1 MTSRNS
7 EDQHKYNEP
16 TKDKLGQSKHDHSHE
31 DHTHEG
37 CSDHAH
43 VEHTHADG
51 HIHGE
56 TCNHSEGQNPKPT
69 HSHAHHGHSHQHHG
83 HSHHGHSHHGHV
95 HGGAGN
101 RQGLAV
107 ALCITGGIMVLEFFG
122 GLMTNSLALL
132 SDSGH
137 MLSDTAAIA
146 LSLVAFWF
154 AAKPATASNTYGYH
168 RFEIL
173 AALFNALTLFVIA
186 GMIAVEAYHRLNA
199 PPDVAGLPM
208 MAIAAVGLLA
218 NLLSAWALMRKG
230 DIENN
235 LNVRSAYLHI
245 LGDALGSVGAIV
257 AALLVTLFGW
267 NWADP
272 VVSVLVALLILRS
285 AWGILKSVLHI
296 LMEGTPE
303 GIDSDEVREALLS
316 IAGVRDVHDLHI
328 WTITS
333 GLPAISGHLL
343 VQENIDCQNILR
355 DALAKL
361 ESQFGLTHATLQIE
375 KFDGMHEPLRV

>member
-1 MTSRNS
+1 MTSRDSN
-7 EDQHKYNEP
+7 EQHKCTEH
-16 TKDKLGQSKHDHSHE
+16 KHDNKLTTSQHDQSSDNHTHDHASHSDTCSHAKGSDHKHAHSH
-31 DHTHEG
+31 D
-37 CSDHAH
+37 S
-43 VEHTHADG
+43 
-51 HIHGE
+51 
-56 TCNHSEGQNPKPT
+56 
-69 HSHAHHGHSHQHHG
+69 HSHHHHG

-107 ALCITGGIMVLEFFG
+107 ALSITGGIMVLEFVG
-122 GLMTNSLALL
+122 GLLTNSLALL

-146 LSLVAFWF
+146 LSLLAFWF
-154 AAKPATASNTYGYH
+154 AAKPATAANTYGYH

-186 GMIAVEAYHRLNA
+186 GIIGVEAYHRLSE
-199 PPDVAGLPM
+199 PPEVAGLPM

-218 NLLSAWALMRKG
+218 NLLSAWALIRKG
-230 DIENN
+230 DIEHN

-285 AWGILKSVLHI
+285 AWGILKSVIHI
-296 LMEGTPE
+296 LMEGAPADV
-303 GIDSDEVREALLS
+303 DSEEVRETLLS
-316 IAGVRDVHDLHI
+316 IEGVRDIHDLHI

-343 VQENIDCQNILR
+343 VQEDIDCQQILR
-355 DALAKL
+355 EALAKL

-375 KFDGMHEPLRV
+375 KFEGLHQPLKV

>member
-1 MTSRNS
+1 MTGNGS
-7 EDQHKYNEP
+7 DDPHKQQPEH
-16 TKDKLGQSKHDHSHE
+16 THDKLDKSQHDHPS
-31 DHTHEG
+31 DNHTHEG
-37 CSDHAH
+37 CNHHEHAEETHTHAH
-43 VEHTHADG
+43 VSHSD
-51 HIHGE
+51 
-56 TCNHSEGQNPKPT
+56 TCNHSAEHKHA
-69 HSHAHHGHSHQHHG
+69 HSHHGHSHHG

-107 ALCITGGIMVLEFFG
+107 ALCITGGIMVLEFAG
-122 GLMTNSLALL
+122 GLLTNSLALL

-146 LSLVAFWF
+146 LSLLAFWF
-154 AAKPATASNTYGYH
+154 AAKPATAANTYGYH

-186 GMIAVEAYHRLNA
+186 GMIAVEAFHRLND
-199 PPDVAGLPM
+199 PPEVAGLPM

-230 DIENN
+230 DMNN

-257 AALLVTLFGW
+257 AALLVTLFSW

-272 VVSVLVALLILRS
+272 IVSVLVALLILRS
-285 AWGILKSVLHI
+285 AWGILKSVIHI

-303 GIDSDEVREALLS
+303 GIDSEKVRQALLS
-316 IAGVRDVHDLHI
+316 VDGVRDIHDLHI

-333 GLPAISGHLL
+333 GIPAMSGHLL
-343 VQENIDCQNILR
+343 VQENIDCQQILR
-355 DALAKL
+355 EALAKL

-375 KFDGMHEPLRV
+375 KSDDMHAALTV